1 MSSKTS
7 SISLQDVF
15 AKCLLEV
22 VLQTPWRRCLA
33 NTSWR
38 CLEDVLKMS
47 CSEDEKLLR
56 WKRLKDFFKMS
67 LKTRYVCWFSLKSF
81 GNSWGN
87 SHTRVKK
94 VKTHYKQDCL
104 KIFFPLNRSLVMIQI
119 LNAAL
124 FYFEN
129 AKPIKKLPPAKV
141 KIFLIYFSC
150 LN

>member
-22 VLQTPWRRCLA
+22 VLQTPLRRCLA

-38 CLEDVLKMS
+38 CLEDVLKTS

-119 LNAAL
+119 FECSFVL
-124 FYFEN
+124 FWKCKTY
-129 AKPIKKLPPAKV
+129 KKITP
-141 KIFLIYFSC
+141 SQS
-150 LN
+150 